1 MQENKVVAIT
11 GAAGFIG
18 SNFVHY
24 MHQNYL
30 SYRLI
35 GIDNLGIGS
44 SSGSLSGLAENF
56 KFINADIVDIGQI
69 LPLFKQEKVDYVV
82 NFAAESHND
91 RAIANP
97 SPFAR
102 TNAFGAQQILEAS
115 RLSGVQRHIHISTIE
130 VYGEQGEQIPYFTET
145 SPLNANT
152 P

>member
-24 MHQNYL
+24 MHQNYP

-69 LPLFKQEKVDYVV
+69 LPLFKQ
-82 NFAAESHND
+82 A
-91 RAIANP
+91 
-97 SPFAR
+97 
-102 TNAFGAQQILEAS
+102 
-115 RLSGVQRHIHISTIE
+115 
-130 VYGEQGEQIPYFTET
+130 
-145 SPLNANT
+145 
-152 P
+152 